1 MITQAKCKKIIDL
14 AIAHAGDRVSD
25 MLVTVFEQDQAT
37 SRFANNEMTQNV
49 DTSTITVTMYVNAR
63 NRTAVTS
70 TDNTSARA
78 IKRAVDKAIEMAAVL
93 PHDSTTLKVLKPS
106 NWTEDSA
113 PTFSR
118 YDPRIAALGPDERLA
133 RVKSI
138 VEVARRGRLKA
149 AGIFATYLNT
159 FAVGNTAGL
168 FRFDQQ
174 TNVECSITML
184 SASSSG
190 WQKGYGCN
198 LDAVDPVALAEGA
211 ASRARKSRNPVYVRP
226 GDYTVILEPSAVL
239 DLVCFLYDDFAGT
252 DHWYETSS
260 FYKKIGKSVLGD
272 NITITDDASH
282 ELQTGFLFDDEG
294 MNRKKVTIVK
304 DGVLKTPVK
313 SRRSAKYLGGAP
325 TGHGAAPTAS
335 EGEFPMNI
343 VVAGGDSSLEEMI
356 ASTKRGIL
364 MTRVWYV
371 RDVDPNTKLLTGMS
385 RDGTFLIENGKVTRG
400 IKNMRFNQSVIDML
414 KNVVEIGQPVLAA
427 GEETFPAVVPPMK
440 IEGFRFSSRTKA

>member
-1 MITQAKCKKIIDL
+1 MITEAKCKKIIDL
-14 AIAHAGDRVSD
+14 AIVHAGDRVTD
-25 MLVTVFEQDQAT
+25 MQVTIFEQDQAT

-49 DTSTITVTMYVNAR
+49 DTSTTTVTITINAKG
-63 NRTAVTS
+63 RTSFYS
-70 TDNTSARA
+70 TDNTSTKA
-78 IKRAVDKAIEMAAVL
+78 IKRAVDKAIEIASAL

-106 NWTEDSA
+106 NLTDDNSKF
-113 PTFSR
+113 TR
-118 YDPRIAALGPDERLA
+118 YDPRIAALGPDERLE

-138 VEVARRGRLKA
+138 VAVAKRGRFSA

-159 FAVGNTAGL
+159 YAVGNSAGL

-190 WQKGYGCN
+190 WQKGFGCN

-226 GDYTVILEPSAVL
+226 GEYTVILEPSAVL
-239 DLVCFLYDDFAGT
+239 DLVCFLYDDFTGT
-252 DHWYETSS
+252 EHWYETSS
-260 FYKKIGKSVLGD
+260 FLKKIGKSVLGD
-272 NITITDDASH
+272 NITITDDANH
-282 ELQTGFLFDDEG
+282 PLQTGFLFDDEG
-294 MNRKKVTIVK
+294 MNRKTVTIVK

-313 SRRSAKYLGGAP
+313 SRRSVKYLGGSP
-325 TGHGAAPTAS
+325 TGHGAAPSAA

-364 MTRVWYV
+364 LTRVWYV
-371 RDVDPNTKLLTGMS
+371 RDVDPNTKLLTGMT
-385 RDGTFLIENGKVTRG
+385 RDGTFLVENGKVTRG
-400 IKNMRFNQSVIDML
+400 IKNLRFNQSVIDML

-440 IEGFRFSSRTKA
+440 IEGFKFSSRTKA

>member
-1 MITQAKCKKIIDL
+1 MITEAKCKKIIDL
-14 AIAHAGDRVSD
+14 AIAHAGDRVTD
-25 MLVTVFEQDQAT
+25 MQVTIFEQDQAT

-49 DTSTITVTMYVNAR
+49 DTSTTTVTITINAKG
-63 NRTAVTS
+63 RTSFYS
-70 TDNTSARA
+70 TDNTSTKA
-78 IKRAVDKAIEMAAVL
+78 IKRAVDKAIEIASAL

-106 NWTEDSA
+106 NLTAEDSKF
-113 PTFSR
+113 TR
-118 YDPRIAALGPDERLA
+118 YDPRIAALGPDERLE

-138 VEVARRGRLKA
+138 VAVAKRGRFSA

-159 FAVGNTAGL
+159 YAVGNSAGL

-190 WQKGYGCN
+190 WQKGFGCN

-226 GDYTVILEPSAVL
+226 GEYTVILEPSAVL
-239 DLVCFLYDDFAGT
+239 DLVCFLYDDFTGT
-252 DHWYETSS
+252 EHWYETSS
-260 FYKKIGKSVLGD
+260 FLKKIGKSVLGD
-272 NITITDDASH
+272 NITITDDANH
-282 ELQTGFLFDDEG
+282 PLQTGFLFDDEG
-294 MNRKKVTIVK
+294 MNRKTVTIVK

-313 SRRSAKYLGGAP
+313 SRRSVKYLGGSP
-325 TGHGAAPTAS
+325 TGHGAAPSAA

-364 MTRVWYV
+364 LTRVWYV
-371 RDVDPNTKLLTGMS
+371 RDVDPNTKLLTGMT
-385 RDGTFLIENGKVTRG
+385 RDGTFLVENGKVTRG
-400 IKNMRFNQSVIDML
+400 IKNLRFNQSVIDML

-440 IEGFRFSSRTKA
+440 IEGFKFSSRTKA

>member
-1 MITQAKCKKIIDL
+1 MITEAKCRKIIDL
-14 AIAHAGDRVSD
+14 AIAHAGDRVTD
-25 MLVTVFEQDQAT
+25 MQVTIFEQEQAT

-49 DTSTITVTMYVNAR
+49 DTSATTVSFLINAR
-63 NRTAVTS
+63 GRSSFYQTDDLS
-70 TDNTSARA
+70 TRA
-78 IKRAVDKAIEMAAVL
+78 IKRAVDRAIERAAVL
-93 PHDSTTLKVLKPS
+93 PHDATTLKVLKPC
-106 NWTEDSA
+106 NLTEDVT
-113 PTFSR
+113 PKFSR
-118 YDPRIAALGPDERLA
+118 YDPRIAALGPDERLK

-138 VEVARRGRLKA
+138 VDVARRGRFSA

-159 FAVGNTAGL
+159 YAVGNSAGL

-190 WQKGYGCN
+190 WQKGFGCN

-226 GDYTVILEPSAVL
+226 GEYTVILEPSAVL
-239 DLVCFLYDDFAGT
+239 DLVCFLYDDFTGT
-252 DHWYETSS
+252 EHWYETSS
-260 FYKKIGKSVLGD
+260 FLKKIGKSVLGK
-272 NITITDDASH
+272 NISISDDANH
-282 ELQTGFLFDDEG
+282 PLQTGFLFDDEG
-294 MNRKKVTIVK
+294 MNRKTVSIVK

-313 SRRSAKYLGGAP
+313 SRRSVKYLGGSP
-325 TGHGAAPTAS
+325 TGHGAAPTAA

-364 MTRVWYV
+364 LTRVWYV

-440 IEGFRFSSRTKA
+440 IEGFKFSSRTKA

>member
-1 MITQAKCKKIIDL
+1 MITEAKCKKIIDL
-14 AIAHAGDRVSD
+14 AIVHAGDRVTD
-25 MLVTVFEQDQAT
+25 MQVTIFEQDQAT

-49 DTSTITVTMYVNAR
+49 DTSTTTVTITINAKG
-63 NRTAVTS
+63 RTSFYS
-70 TDNTSARA
+70 TDNTSTKA
-78 IKRAVDKAIEMAAVL
+78 IQRAVDKAIEIASAL

-106 NWTEDSA
+106 NLTDDNSKF
-113 PTFSR
+113 TR
-118 YDPRIAALGPDERLA
+118 YDPRIAALGPDERLE

-138 VEVARRGRLKA
+138 VAVAKRGRFSA

-159 FAVGNTAGL
+159 YAVGNSAGL

-190 WQKGYGCN
+190 WQKGFGCN

-226 GDYTVILEPSAVL
+226 GEYTVILEPSAVL
-239 DLVCFLYDDFAGT
+239 DLVCFLYDDFTGT
-252 DHWYETSS
+252 EHWYETSS
-260 FYKKIGKSVLGD
+260 FLKKIGKSVLGD
-272 NITITDDASH
+272 NITITDDANH
-282 ELQTGFLFDDEG
+282 PLQTGFLFDDEG
-294 MNRKKVTIVK
+294 MNRKTVTIVK

-313 SRRSAKYLGGAP
+313 SRRSVKYLGGSP
-325 TGHGAAPTAS
+325 TGHGAAPSAA
-335 EGEFPMNI
+335 EGEYPMNI

-364 MTRVWYV
+364 LTRVWYV
-371 RDVDPNTKLLTGMS
+371 RDVDPNTKLLTGMT
-385 RDGTFLIENGKVTRG
+385 RDGTFLVENGKVTRG
-400 IKNMRFNQSVIDML
+400 IKNLRFNQSVIDML

-440 IEGFRFSSRTKA
+440 IEGFKFSSRTKA

>member
-1 MITQAKCKKIIDL
+1 MITEAKCKKIIDL
-14 AIAHAGDRVSD
+14 AIAHAGDRMTD
-25 MLVTVFEQDQAT
+25 MQVTVFEQDQAT
-37 SRFANNEMTQNV
+37 SRFANNEMTQHV
-49 DTSTITVTMYVNAR
+49 DTCTTMVTITVNAR
-63 NRTAVTS
+63 GRTATFTTDSTS
-70 TDNTSARA
+70 TKA
-78 IKRAVDKAIEMAAVL
+78 IKRAVDKAIETAAVL
-93 PHDSTTLKVLKPS
+93 PHDSTTLRVLKPS
-106 NWTEDSA
+106 HLTEDA
-113 PTFSR
+113 TPKFSR
-118 YDPRIAALGPDERLA
+118 YDPRIAALGPEDRLA

-138 VEVARRGRLKA
+138 VEVARRGRFSA
-149 AGIFATYLNT
+149 AGIFATYLNSY
-159 FAVGNTAGL
+159 AIGNSAGL

-198 LDAVDPVALAEGA
+198 LDAVDPVALAQGA

-239 DLVCFLYDDFAGT
+239 DLICFLYDDFTGT
-252 DHWYETSS
+252 EHWYETSS
-260 FYKKIGKSVLGD
+260 FCKKIGKSVLGK
-272 NITITDDASH
+272 NITITDDANH

-294 MNRKKVTIVK
+294 MNRKTVTIVENGK
-304 DGVLKTPVK
+304 LKTPVK
-313 SRRSAKYLGGAP
+313 SRRSVKYLGGSP
-325 TGHGAAPTAS
+325 TGHGAAPSSA

-356 ASTKRGIL
+356 ASTQRGIL
-364 MTRVWYV
+364 LTRVWYV
-371 RDVDPNTKLLTGMS
+371 RDVDPNTKLLTGMT

-400 IKNMRFNQSVIDML
+400 IKNLRFNQSVIDML

-440 IEGFRFSSRTKA
+440 IENFRFSSRTKA